1 MTWQK
6 VEFTKE
12 NLIPSHACDAYD
24 LGPAVNEKM
33 RALNW
38 TAEQY
43 DIFFNHLYSEMS
55 RDALVDA
62 LVEFAPP
69 DWFESEADAADLF
82 NDDEKMGTE

>member
-1 MTWQK
+1 LQ
-6 VEFTKE
+6 
-12 NLIPSHACDAYD
+12 DD
-24 LGPAVNEKM
+24 LGPVVNEKM

-43 DIFFNHLYSEMS
+43 DNFFNHLHSEMS

-69 DWFESEADAADLF
+69 DNRKRTRRDFLKTTKKWGQSK
-82 NDDEKMGTE
+82 NG